1 MSSPRILGAWQVHNG
16 RFPKGS
22 QAKNVTQTAIGGGSR
37 WTTNNADCDPLW
49 LETAS
54 VAVKTREARSHWD

>member
-37 WTTNNADCDPLW
+37 WTTNNAFHGRRNITVSMRQEMPIRI
-49 LETAS
+49 
-54 VAVKTREARSHWD
+54 TRL